1 MTNTEMAL
9 KIGEEIN
16 RLRCRIDALE
26 GVMLE
31 YRVMDSGQPPKEI
44 PWRRDLVQ
52 VEAEQSHQDMIRE
65 RSERLQ
71 AAIHAATYESDLI
84 QVLWRNYCQK

>member
-1 MTNTEMAL
+1 MTNKEMAR
-9 KIGEEIN
+9 KIGEEII
-16 RLRCRIDALE
+16 RLRSRIDALE

-31 YRVMDSGQPPKEI
+31 YRVMDSGHPAKEI
-44 PWRRDLVQ
+44 PWRRDLVR
-52 VEAEQSHQDMIRE
+52 VEAEPSHQQLILE

-71 AAIHAATYESDLI
+71 AALHDEVPESALI

>member
-9 KIGEEIN
+9 RIGEEIN
-16 RLRCRIDALE
+16 RLRSRIDALE

-44 PWRRDLVQ
+44 PWRQDLKRRWKRRNP
-52 VEAEQSHQDMIRE
+52 IRK
-65 RSERLQ
+65 SFAHDPSDCRLQ
-71 AAIHAATYESDLI
+71 FTTEFPNPL
-84 QVLWRNYCQK
+84 